1 MTAKNP
7 DLIGIEAVVVKAYV
21 SIRASRTAL
30 LDTTGFLCCALM
42 ARVVLDTL
50 YSRFSAD
57 NLFVCVCVYTA
68 IRASACRSVYVCNDD
83 DDDDDASYIDVIRTP
98 HL

>member
-57 NLFVCVCVYTA
+57 NLFVCVYVYTA
-68 IRASACRSVYVCNDD
+68 IRASACRSVYICVMMMMMLLL
-83 DDDDDASYIDVIRTP
+83 ATSM
-98 HL
+98 